1 MNFSEQKNI
10 KSYTVK
16 EALASLMKYCAYQD
30 RCHKEVEEKLQKMN
44 MIPAAQEQIIIQ
56 LIQDGFLN
64 EERFTRSFVRGKF
77 NFKYWG
83 RQKIKMHLKQKNI
96 PEHLIKI
103 GMQEINQEE
112 YTNTLKQL
120 ATKKWKSLG
129 TAKDA
134 KTKQKVIQH
143 LLYKGYESELV
154 YEIVNELI
162 QF

>member
-1 MNFSEQKNI
+1 MHTSNPQD

-16 EALASLMKYCAYQD
+16 EALIKLMKYCAYQD

-56 LIQDGFLN
+56 LIQEGFLN

-77 NFKYWG
+77 NAKNWG
-83 RQKIKMHLKQKNI
+83 KRKIKMHLQQKNI

-103 GMQEINQEE
+103 GMQEIKNEDYLE
-112 YTNTLKQL
+112 TLHQL
-120 ATKKWKSLG
+120 ANKKWRSLG
-129 TAKDA
+129 YAKDA
-134 KTKQKVIQH
+134 KAKQKLIQH
-143 LLYKGYESELV
+143 LLYKGYESSLV
-154 YEIVNELI
+154 YEVVNDLI